1 MVIVG
6 TYREWKHPSDPD
18 ALSTQGIKNQIKRL
32 EEIITLIIKVKARGY
47 PVIWGGDMNIDRNI
61 KNDINLRADLKELT
75 PRFDDLLNT
84 QGLVVVNKE
93 LTWSRPGR
101 RKSLLDL
108 FVLDNPQLVMKC
120 INVVNIMSEHAGVSM
135 TINVALKKKNQQ
147 FITTRNFKNLTWEN
161 LEPKIQ
167 EEKSLND
174 LFATQDPN
182 IVAENLLS
190 GLNKIIN
197 KLAPP
202 KRIQINKNST
212 PYWTSDLSASLK

>member
-1 MVIVG
+1 
-6 TYREWKHPSDPD
+6 
-18 ALSTQGIKNQIKRL
+18 
-32 EEIITLIIKVKARGY
+32 
-47 PVIWGGDMNIDRNI
+47 MNIDRNI

-93 LTWSRPGR
+93 LTWSGPGR

-108 FVLDNPQLVMKC
+108 FVLDNPQLVMNC
-120 INVVNIMSEHAGVSM
+120 INIVNIMSEHAGVSM

-174 LFATQDPN
+174 LFATQDPD

-202 KRIQINKNST
+202 KRIKINKNST